1 MNKTV
6 KTLLLFLGVILLGYG
21 IYILN
26 PAENHNNK
34 TSYIIIAIGFISLL
48 LSLLKEKNK

>member
-6 KTLLLFLGVILLGYG
+6 KTLLFFLGVVLLGYG
-21 IYILN
+21 ICILN
-26 PAENHNNK
+26 PTENHNNK
-34 TSYIIIAIGFISLL
+34 NSYITISIGFISLL